1 MCVCVCVCVCEFN
14 GLLLLL
20 LLLLLLF
27 IQVHGSS
34 NGVSITPVFD
44 GPDIPSI
51 QTSLGHSVNRYKQ

>member
-1 MCVCVCVCVCEFN
+1 MCVCVCVCEFN

-20 LLLLLLF
+20 LLLF
-27 IQVHGSS
+27 TQVHGSS

-51 QTSLGHSVNRYKQ
+51 QTSLGRSVNRYKQ

>member
-1 MCVCVCVCVCEFN
+1 MVYPRYLYVCVCVCVCEFN
-14 GLLLLL
+14 G
-20 LLLLLLF
+20 LLLLLF

-51 QTSLGHSVNRYKQ
+51 QMSLGRSVNRYKQ